1 MKKLLALCVLLSMC
15 LCSAA
20 FAEEKLVIYTT
31 VSKGVVSEL
40 VPMFEKETG
49 IKVEIVRAGV
59 GELIKRIQSEKDNP
73 LADVLWGSALASL
86 QAAGEPYFEHYVSAN
101 NDAMVDRYKNVEGWV
116 TRHSLAVRCLLVNKN
131 LIGDIPV
138 TGYADLLNPALKG
151 KISHVDPSAS
161 SSGYGHLCNM
171 LFAMGGNDLDKGW
184 EYVDKFCANLGN
196 KLLNSSSA
204 VWKGV
209 NDGEYTVGLT
219 YEEVAL
225 QSVKSG
231 APVKIDQLFGAG
243 LVIDDVFQIVVGDG
257 VAQVVDLF
265 RAQGRTVLFAQKGAV
280 DGVRIRVTAQLAQFG
295 VAHGLHVA
303 RVGPPVGADA
313 RDQRLVH
320 GVPDADGVDQRAVHI
335 EDDRLFAGKHAES
348 LPSK

>member
-40 VPMFEKETG
+40 VPMFEKQTG

-101 NDAMVDRYKNVEGWV
+101 NDAIVDRYKNVEGWV

-131 LIGDIPV
+131 LVGDIPV

-231 APVKIDQLFGAG
+231 APVKIVYMKEGCFVEPNCTAIIKNAKNLENAKKFIDFLTGKEAQSMLINKLNLRSVRKDVEMGADFTATEDIPLFSADTSMSGKMKKAW
-243 LVIDDVFQIVVGDG
+243 LAKFK
-257 VAQVVDLF
+257 DLF
-265 RAQGRTVLFAQKGAV
+265 IQY
-280 DGVRIRVTAQLAQFG
+280 
-295 VAHGLHVA
+295 
-303 RVGPPVGADA
+303 
-313 RDQRLVH
+313 
-320 GVPDADGVDQRAVHI
+320 
-335 EDDRLFAGKHAES
+335 E
-348 LPSK
+348 

>member
-86 QAAGEPYFEHYVSAN
+86 QAAGEPYFEHYVSVN

-231 APVKIDQLFGAG
+231 APVKIVYMKEGCFVEPNCTAIIKNAKNLENAKKFIDFLTGKEAQSMLINKLNLRSVRKDVEMGSDFTATEDIPLFNADTSMSGKMKKAW
-243 LVIDDVFQIVVGDG
+243 LAKFK
-257 VAQVVDLF
+257 DLF
-265 RAQGRTVLFAQKGAV
+265 IQY
-280 DGVRIRVTAQLAQFG
+280 
-295 VAHGLHVA
+295 
-303 RVGPPVGADA
+303 
-313 RDQRLVH
+313 
-320 GVPDADGVDQRAVHI
+320 
-335 EDDRLFAGKHAES
+335 E
-348 LPSK
+348 